1 MSTLRMPVVVTAAIV
16 LGAVLFVLAG
26 GFGTASLPAEA
37 APAAAA
43 SNITLLATQDS
54 WVDENQPTTNFGG
67 DTRLHVGRVADASG
81 ALGNRQTLVQFDLS
95 SLPQGAS
102 IQSAR
107 LELYQIESQGPE
119 QYRTR
124 PDANFDPWDEMKVNW
139 NNKPSAFDVGDPW
152 VTLNSTNGWKAWD
165 VTNIVS
171 NWNIG
176 EIDNYGITLHGDG
189 DTEALRVF
197 ASREY
202 GKHLEPRLTIEY
214 VVQSATPTPTAT
226 RTPEPTWTPV
236 PTATP
241 DPATPTP
248 TPTPPVYAF
257 PYEPQI
263 ATPIFTLPDPD
274 LSIHGIEITQGVQ
287 CFDTSNGLAGCSDNS
302 LPVVNKKDTTARIYL
317 DYDGLFSSQ
326 SNVPVRLYI
335 RANNV
340 WYTANTQGTARPT
353 IRQDLSDSADVY
365 FNVNF
370 TNDVQVDFYAI
381 VDPNDVIDESNES
394 NNRYP
399 SSGYI
404 TLTFQKRDD
413 LKVVGQ
419 RLRYHPSGYSGSQ
432 YAGGWAVNG
441 GAADWFEQM
450 LPVRNNGI
458 NYSVKSGYLDWTTSL
473 SSGDGQHDLIR
484 YLNIRWIM
492 ENAFS
497 WLFGTGA
504 FTGADHVYGW
514 APNDG
519 YTGGHADMPVYPHAG
534 GLGVVGIG
542 TDNPGTSTDNP
553 GSGALIFGHEIVHD
567 YDIFHTNTG
576 GDDCGSNDSNSDFP
590 YSTSSIQEFGFNPIT
605 GKIYDPDDT
614 HDLMSYCPAGGSKEG
629 WVSPFTWN
637 RMFSNFATTRFLAV
651 PTDEQQPGKFRVTQ
665 DEESLVVNATVY
677 NPKHEDY
684 DSNNPGELSDLH
696 RIGAGVAFDYP
707 FPDGEY
713 AVQLRNGTT
722 AEYTATFNVSF
733 ESEYDHHGGETHD
746 DPPFPAEDTSKMD
759 VSFIVPW
766 VDGTTSVVLL
776 HQGEVIDEQLAS
788 GNTPEVTITAPA
800 GAQNWT
806 AGNTQTIEWTGSDAD
821 GDTLSYT
828 ILYSNDGGATWS
840 VLETGWPN
848 TQLDVPVDSLA
859 GGSDVRFR
867 VVATDGLNI
876 GYDETDEAI
885 SVPNKAPDVVVLHP
899 ADGAVFAPG
908 GLVVLQGKATDME
921 DGNLADG
928 VLHWSSDVQ
937 GSLGI
942 GPSLPLNHL
951 DPGEHVIT
959 LTATDSLGIPSSQSV
974 TILIGHRAH
983 LPIIQK

>member
-1 MSTLRMPVVVTAAIV
+1 MSTLRLPVVVTAIIV
-16 LGAVLFVLAG
+16 LGVGLLVLAG
-26 GFGTASLPAEA
+26 GVGTASSPAEA

-54 WVDENQPTTNFGG
+54 WVDENQSTTNFGA
-67 DTRLHVGRVADASG
+67 DTRLHIGRAADASG
-81 ALGNRQTLVQFDLS
+81 AFGNRQTLVQFDLS
-95 SLPQGAS
+95 SLPQGVS

-107 LELYQIESQGPE
+107 LELYQIASDGPQE
-119 QYRTR
+119 YRTR
-124 PDANFDPWDEMKVNW
+124 PDANEEPWEELKVTW
-139 NNKPSAFDVGDPW
+139 NNKPSAFDIGAPW
-152 VTLNSTNGWKAWD
+152 VTLNSTNGWKTWD

-176 EIDNYGITLHGDG
+176 EIENYGITLRGDG

-202 GKHLEPRLTIEY
+202 GQHLEPRLTIEY
-214 VVQSATPTPTAT
+214 VVQAPTETPTVT
-226 RTPEPTWTPV
+226 RTPEPAWTPV
-236 PTATP
+236 PPSTP
-241 DPATPTP
+241 DPADPTP
-248 TPTPPVYAF
+248 TPTPPVYALA
-257 PYEPQI
+257 YEPEI
-263 ATPIFTLPDPD
+263 AAQNFTLPDPD
-274 LSIHGIEITQGVQ
+274 LSIHDIEITQGVQ

-302 LPVVNKKDTTARIYL
+302 LPVVNKKNSTARIYL
-317 DYDGLFSSQ
+317 DYDGLFFSQ
-326 SNVPVRLYI
+326 PNVPVRLYI

-340 WYTANTQGTARPT
+340 WYKANTHGTARPT

-370 TNDVQVDFYAI
+370 TNDVQVDFYAE
-381 VDPNDVIDESNES
+381 VDPENVIDESNES

-473 SSGDGQHDLIR
+473 GSGSGQHDLIK
-484 YLNIRWIM
+484 YLNSRWII

-497 WLFGTGA
+497 WLFGPGA

-519 YTGGHADMPVYPHAG
+519 YSGGHADMPVYPHAG

-576 GDDCGSNDSNSDFP
+576 GDDCGSNDSSSDFP

-637 RMFSNFATTRFLAV
+637 RMFGNFSTTRFLAV

-677 NPKHEDY
+677 NPDHPDY

-696 RIGAGVAFDYP
+696 RIGTGVAFDYP

-733 ESEYDHHGGETHD
+733 ESEYDTHSGESHD
-746 DPPFPAEDTSKMD
+746 DPPFPPEDTSKMD
-759 VSFIVPW
+759 VSFIIPW
-766 VDGTTSVVLL
+766 TDGTTSVVLL
-776 HQGEVIDEQLAS
+776 HNGEVIDEQLVS
-788 GNTPEVTITAPA
+788 GNAPQVSITAPA
-800 GAQNWT
+800 GSQNWA
-806 AGNTQTIEWTGSDAD
+806 AGTTQTIEWTGSDAD
-821 GDTLSYT
+821 GDTLAYT
-828 ILYSNDGGATWS
+828 ILYSNDGGANWS
-840 VLETGWPN
+840 VLETGWSP
-848 TQLDVPVDSLA
+848 TELDVPVDSLA

-885 SVPNKAPDVVVLHP
+885 SVPNKAPDVVILHP
-899 ADGAVFAPG
+899 ADNGVFAPG
-908 GLVVLQGKATDME
+908 ALVVLQGKATDME
-921 DGNLADG
+921 DGTLADG

-959 LTATDSLGIPSSQSV
+959 LTATDSLGISSSESV

-983 LPIIQK
+983 LPIILK